1 MDLIKFNYYLRPF
14 LYSIMDFYA
23 AFAAMP
29 RGYAILSY
37 HQISASCTEDLML
50 SSMKVDVG
58 SFAHQMQM
66 IKSQAQPVSLL
77 EMVNRIKGGIK
88 ADGLYV
94 AVTFDDGYANNLLL
108 AYPILK
114 ELNIPATLFIST
126 AYVDNPS
133 LIPWW
138 DELHHLVKKLTG
150 TIKIEFNGIK
160 LNFDMNIPNGKRTL
174 IAKLSNFMTN
184 GTALEKENILSL
196 LRCRVFNYSKPDRN
210 AFADWTQLKQVVDE
224 GLISVGGHTVTHAN
238 LTECVDFGIKE
249 IDEGKARLEEVLGFP
264 ISLFAYPFGA
274 FNNDIIGAVRYADF
288 LAAVTCAIGINQAA
302 DDVFSLKRIPIAY
315 NRNQN
320 HFLTRLKFAG
330 NGLLVSL
337 FNKVW

>member
-1 MDLIKFNYYLRPF
+1 
-14 LYSIMDFYA
+14 MDFYA
-23 AFAAMP
+23 AFTAMP

-50 SSMKVDVG
+50 SSMRVDVG

-66 IKSQAQPVSLL
+66 IKSQAHPVSLL

-114 ELNIPATLFIST
+114 ELNIPAIIFIST

-133 LIPWW
+133 IIPWW
-138 DELHHLVKKLTG
+138 DELHHLANNLTG
-150 TIKIEFNGIK
+150 TLKIQFKGIK
-160 LNFDMNIPNGKRTL
+160 LNFDMNTPNGKRTL

-196 LRCRVFNYSKPDRN
+196 LRCRVFNYSKPNRN

-249 IDEGKARLEEVLGFP
+249 IAEGKARLEEVLGFP

-274 FNNDIIGAVRYADF
+274 FNNGIIGAVRNTGF
-288 LAAVTCAIGINQAA
+288 FGSVTAGLGINQAG
-302 DDVFSLKRIPIAY
+302 DNVYSLKRIPVSY
-315 NRNQN
+315 NKNIN
-320 HFLTRLKFAG
+320 HFVTRLKIAD
-330 NGLLVSL
+330 NAL
-337 FNKVW
+337 FLSIFNRI